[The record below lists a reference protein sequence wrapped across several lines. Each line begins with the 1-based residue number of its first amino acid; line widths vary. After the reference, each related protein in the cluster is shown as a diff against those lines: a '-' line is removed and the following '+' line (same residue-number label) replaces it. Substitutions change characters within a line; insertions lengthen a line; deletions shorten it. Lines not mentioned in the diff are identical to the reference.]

1 MDSINYNDCTQ
12 TLVGEK
18 TKTLVDTE
26 TGEYIEVKQ
35 IVKRIY
41 GTKNFWKCYLMDFL
55 QILGILESKQ
65 VDVLVYIL
73 ENTRQSDNLFIGTY
87 RKIAKDVNVSEP
99 TIARLM
105 KKLQAHHFV
114 TKVQN
119 GLWMVNPSIMMKG
132 NDHKRQMLLS
142 YYNAENPIDAITKPK
157 IKPCQSEDELGEE
170 DEAEVMQ

>member
-87 RKIAKDVNVSEP
+87 RKIAKDVNV
-99 TIARLM
+99 
-105 KKLQAHHFV
+105 
-114 TKVQN
+114 
-119 GLWMVNPSIMMKG
+119 
-132 NDHKRQMLLS
+132 
-142 YYNAENPIDAITKPK
+142 
-157 IKPCQSEDELGEE
+157 
-170 DEAEVMQ
+170 